1 MTKSIFLVLFF
12 LMFGC
17 SKKTEEQPKSKITK
31 SVNVDNTKKKIEVE
45 KDTTETILEEILIDS
60 TQIGIKG
67 KFKLSIEQFR
77 NNDSVSVEI
86 NLSEK
91 INDKWILKQKL
102 EYLKDVITNCDAKI
116 QDFNNDGAKDLTFQ
130 SSVAA
135 RGANEVRK
143 LLIFDKKKNE
153 LILMKNSE
161 NYPNLE
167 YNEVLDCV
175 DSWMVYGGTSTVFLK
190 IEKDSLREFAGV
202 SLFDE
207 EREIYLVDKKGKQKT
222 IKKEIVKDLEVY
234 TRFKNYNPLIE
245 NSEAE
250 K

>member
-12 LMFGC
+12 LIFGC
-17 SKKTEEQPKSKITK
+17 SNKTEKQPKSTIAK
-31 SVNVDNTKKKIEVE
+31 SLKVETIKKKLESEKDNTK
-45 KDTTETILEEILIDS
+45 TILEETLIDS

-67 KFKLSIEQFR
+67 KFKLIIEQFR
-77 NNDSVSVEI
+77 NSDSVYVEI

-91 INDKWILKQKL
+91 INNQWILKQKI
-102 EYLKDVITNCDAKI
+102 EYLKDGITNCDAKI
-116 QDFNNDGAKDLTFQ
+116 QDFNNDGAKDLTFK

-135 RGANEVRK
+135 RGANEIRK
-143 LLIFDKKKNE
+143 LFIFDKKNNK
-153 LILMKNSE
+153 LILMKNSD

-167 YNEVLDCV
+167 YNKVLDCI

-207 EREIYLVDKKGKQKT
+207 ERKIYIIDKKGKQKT
-222 IKKEIVKDLEVY
+222 IKKEIVKNLEVY
-234 TRFKNYNPLIE
+234 TRFKNYIPLIE
-245 NSEAE
+245 NIEE
-250 K
+250 E